1 MGRDSSVGI
10 ATRCGLDGPGI
21 ESHWSQDIL
30 QPSRPALGP
39 TQPPVQW
46 VLGLFSGGN
55 LAGASDSE
63 VKERVEL
70 YLWAFVACSRVNF
83 IFFNFMRNGN
93 GRLVFKIFPL
103 ILGNVCKPNVV
114 IIFTAGDN
122 VSYVINIVNLLV
134 IVLLITSLYQIL
146 FF

>member
-1 MGRDSSVGI
+1 MVRGSNPIGRKIFCNRPD
-10 ATRCGLDGPGI
+10 RPWGPPNLLYNGY
-21 ESHWSQDIL
+21 
-30 QPSRPALGP
+30 
-39 TQPPVQW
+39 W
-46 VLGLFSGGN
+46 VLFSGGK
-55 LAGASDSE
+55 LAGASNSE